1 MKQVGLV
8 IDNLPISS
16 VALNTLPVLSHL
28 DVLTEL
34 DVLPNMGK
42 LSVVFLKAEQHK
54 IENLVQQID
63 NYRIFSVKYRAE
75 MDSGSF

>member
-8 IDNLPISS
+8 MDNLPISS
-16 VALNTLPVLSHL
+16 VTVNTLPVLSHL

-63 NYRIFSVKYRAE
+63 NYRIFSVKYRTE